1 MAKLGPRT
9 EIGIEDVIWIRCLKS
24 LGVLP
29 TVPFFNIIHEFDLS
43 DEDDNVSATATTAT
57 TTTTTT
63 TTTTVYVWTTLLCM
77 RSC

>member
-29 TVPFFNIIHEFDLS
+29 SVPFFKIIHEFDLS
-43 DEDDNVSATATTAT
+43 DEDDNVSAAATTAST
-57 TTTTTT
+57 STI
-63 TTTTVYVWTTLLCM
+63 YDWTTLLCM

>member
-29 TVPFFNIIHEFDLS
+29 SVPFFKIIHEFDLS
-43 DEDDNVSATATTAT
+43 DEDDNVSTISYYT
-57 TTTTTT
+57 TTTITN
-63 TTTTVYVWTTLLCM
+63 YYY
-77 RSC
+77 